1 MPCRNHP
8 FVEDRLTRCSRCA
21 EAFCP
26 DCVVEIGGLPYCSDC
41 KTESMRDLLS
51 GVPSREL
58 DMASVGRR
66 LVALLIDGMIVLVPC
81 IGLAFAVIISIGFL
95 DEAEAALLGGF
106 AQILISLFLWLAY
119 FLYEGLML
127 GSGGQTVGKKALSI
141 KVVTAE
147 GGKITPGQAWG
158 RSVSRLII
166 GMFCWPIDY
175 LVAFGQE
182 RTTIHDMMA
191 KTRVVNWE

>member
-1 MPCRNHP
+1 MPCKNHP

-26 DCVVEIGGLPYCSDC
+26 DCIVEIGGLPYCLDC
-41 KTESMRDLLS
+41 KTESMRDLRS
-51 GVPSREL
+51 GVPHREL

-66 LVALLIDGMIVLVPC
+66 LVALIIDGMIVLVPC
-81 IGLAFAVIISIGFL
+81 LGLAFAMMIPLGFL
-95 DEAEAALLGGF
+95 DDAQAGLLGGF
-106 AQILISLFLWLAY
+106 VQIFISLFLWLAY

-127 GSGGQTVGKKALSI
+127 GSSGQTVGKKALSI

-147 GGKITPGQAWG
+147 GDKITTGQAWG